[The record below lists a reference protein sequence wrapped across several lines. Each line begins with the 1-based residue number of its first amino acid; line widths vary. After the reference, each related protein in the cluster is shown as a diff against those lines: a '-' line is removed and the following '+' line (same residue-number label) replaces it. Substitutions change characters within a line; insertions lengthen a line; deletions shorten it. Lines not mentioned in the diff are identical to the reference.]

1 MEALREIIQSFD
13 PITLQEMDNVKLM
26 DRRDTKYA
34 FRQDE
39 LCVFLS
45 QLRDSYRILEVDNHR
60 LINYESL
67 YFDTNN
73 FELYNHH
80 HCGRFN
86 RYKIRYRKYVQSGL
100 SFFEIKFKSN
110 KGRTIKKR
118 IRQNDIY
125 EVIDNEAKIFFE
137 KHCTI
142 NPQSL
147 EAKMY
152 IGFNRITLVNRNSP
166 ERVTID
172 LNLTFKNGSQKK
184 EVQNLVIAE
193 VKQDKSS
200 RSEFIRLM
208 KHFHIR
214 EGTISKYCLGI
225 SHLFTQLKN
234 NNFKPQLIKFNK
246 ILYGTASG
254 Y

>member
-1 MEALREIIQSFD
+1 
-13 PITLQEMDNVKLM
+13 MDSVKLM

-39 LCVFLS
+39 LAKFLT
-45 QLRDSYRILEVDNHR
+45 QLKDTYRVLEVKGDR
-60 LINYESL
+60 MINYESL
-67 YFDTNN
+67 YFDTHN
-73 FELYNHH
+73 FDLYNHH

-86 RYKIRYRKYVQSGL
+86 RYKIRYRKYMQSGL

-118 IRQNDIY
+118 IKQSNIF
-125 EVIDNEAKIFFE
+125 EVIENDAKVFFE
-137 KHCTI
+137 KHCTMKVE
-142 NPQSL
+142 SL

-152 IGFNRITLVNRNSP
+152 IGFNRMTLVNRNSP

-172 LNLTFKNGSQKK
+172 LNLTFRNKDVKK
-184 EVQNLVIAE
+184 EIENLVIAE

-208 KHFHIR
+208 KQYHVR
-214 EGTISKYCLGI
+214 EGSISKYCLGI
-225 SHLFTQLKN
+225 ANLFTQLKI
-234 NNFKPQLIKFNK
+234 NNFKPQLIKFNR
-246 ILYGTASG
+246 IQYGTASG